1 MCIYVLIYAHERRH
15 AMGGNLK
22 NKKPVGMNLEIRL
35 YERLKEYSNRTMI
48 PMSKIVDKAIRE
60 YLDREERK

>member
-1 MCIYVLIYAHERRH
+1 
-15 AMGGNLK
+15 MGGNLK